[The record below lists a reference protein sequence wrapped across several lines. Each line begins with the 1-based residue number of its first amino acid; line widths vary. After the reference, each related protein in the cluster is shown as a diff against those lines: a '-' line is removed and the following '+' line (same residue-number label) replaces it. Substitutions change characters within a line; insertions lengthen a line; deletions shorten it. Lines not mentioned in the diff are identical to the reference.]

1 MMSPPTIL
9 VPISRVFC
17 LRVFSLDVSVVAF
30 LCKWECSYMS
40 VCVCAGWWPL
50 PLKLPLEPLL
60 ELRQL
65 SFIALQE
72 EICGRKYFSRV
83 IPALI
88 YGRTASNIFTE
99 KPHFWRV
106 FHNLWRNH
114 LGRLTSNT
122 VWYFPS
128 FELKIFWVKYCF
140 GGIAFKEIPEKH

>member
-1 MMSPPTIL
+1 MRMQL
-9 VPISRVFC
+9 YVCVC
-17 LRVFSLDVSVVAF
+17 
-30 LCKWECSYMS
+30 
-40 VCVCAGWWPL
+40 VCVCAGWCPL

-106 FHNLWRNH
+106 FHNL
-114 LGRLTSNT
+114 
-122 VWYFPS
+122 
-128 FELKIFWVKYCF
+128 
-140 GGIAFKEIPEKH
+140 